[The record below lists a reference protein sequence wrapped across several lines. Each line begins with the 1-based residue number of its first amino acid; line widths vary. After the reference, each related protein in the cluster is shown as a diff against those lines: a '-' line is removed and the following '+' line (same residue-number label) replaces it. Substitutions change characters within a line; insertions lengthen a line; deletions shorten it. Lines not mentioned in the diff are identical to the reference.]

1 MVSAYSS
8 DAESGKRDV
17 SFADEIARLTDT
29 ITACE
34 RLCLLSARTVV
45 KCASQIDGLATADTF
60 IPSISRSLPIE
71 NGGERHPTTSA
82 QCVTALQHLLPV
94 IGRFRLGT
102 HASGNLA
109 LYPIER
115 AAMNVFKPSRLE
127 DDIREKIERGLRG
140 LHEPMP
146 DKSDDTSRQPLSE
159 DTRKIL
165 TSGAF
170 KYLHPITA
178 AYVLRATAPSKG
190 LYGAAWWQSLFIV
203 LWFLN
208 RRGSSRRGYP
218 NIQTT
223 DSPGTAFLTSKCVD
237 AVKQVLD
244 VFGRRRD
251 RFRKIIDAMEKL
263 EDIKVCR
270 SWVND
275 AAGSS
280 PPLLDKELFSTGFD
294 FQERAIAPQ
303 VEWWLQE
310 LEADSSFP
318 ETYTTWNKE
327 LKKLKK
333 TNTDCCRRFIEGFQ
347 KAQAC
352 DNVKAEHAILKKVT
366 TEAVNNAENIC
377 CLVERICRLIS
388 CRLNEKRGDSPDP
401 EPITALDF
409 DQNQR
414 QLPDWI
420 CSEAYW
426 NWTKLAVCETTNVE
440 PDQRSRSLLEALE
453 SHWRRHRDAAREALH
468 TTRLFKSYLDKIV
481 RAYADANKVIDD
493 RPSGS
498 DGADASMAKRASA
511 FILVFRKATTY
522 VSTLREH
529 LQKDVEI
536 GAKWAAILMN
546 RHLRFAASGAMTEFD
561 SCELAHALRVIV
573 CASDHKTDFHTI
585 MTALRAICTA
595 QRADGSWACQQPFY
609 WTKTGL
615 AALTLSIETAGAI
628 VATVN
633 TVQESPERFGAS
645 REELSAMLEPVYRAL
660 DKSFHW
666 LLTTM
671 HSFSPPAPLMR
682 DNHEKISDQE
692 PPLHGW
698 CSDREFEDG
707 RIHSWVTAAVIE
719 YLVALRQLSQQRI
732 NALLRTEFL
741 SYHPDELHTLADVAP
756 TDLDG
761 MFGDT
766 GKKIKAID
774 MADPVV
780 EKDAPVILRLLAL
793 LQGHKQLEFKEG
805 PWLPAKPPRP
815 DISFWSGI
823 FYGPP
828 GTSKTFLAKAIAGE
842 LNWPLVSLSPSDFLT
857 RGTGDIEARATEI
870 FSALESGSRMVYLL
884 DETDELIRDRLLA
897 EKERTALSFLTPSF
911 LTKLQDLRDK
921 AKHNEF
927 IFILATNYYD
937 RIDSA
942 AKRTGRID
950 RDFILVYPDRS
961 SRAAQFLEC
970 GLQIKPGKITSLSK
984 SDPTIQFLT
993 HIETCIEGKWPP
1005 ANDGQ
1010 RSHFV
1015 DDCATFSGPL
1025 SYQTIKELFA
1035 LFLKIKELFALPKPD
1050 STNVDTKL
1058 EEFIK
1063 HLSKI
1068 SKTESAEFKPEVKL
1082 EAYLGRPGVF
1092 DEIKKF
1098 ARAYPLRSFPPHLPN
1113 EEMLKGVA
1121 EPPVVGKHISELI
1134 EAANKK
1140 KDLPDLDDFKK
1151 DLEALL
1157 IDLKLA

>member
-1 MVSAYSS
+1 MVFAYTS
-8 DAESGKRDV
+8 DAESSKREV

-45 KCASQIDGLATADTF
+45 KCASEIDGLATADTF

-82 QCVTALQHLLPV
+82 QCVTALQYLLPV

-115 AAMNVFKPSRLE
+115 AAMDVFKPSDLE
-127 DDIREKIERGLRG
+127 AKIRAKIERGIEG
-140 LHEPMP
+140 LHESPP
-146 DKSDDTSRQPLSE
+146 KLSSGKINLPSPAH
-159 DTRKIL
+159 TRDIL
-165 TSGAF
+165 TSRTF

-237 AVKQVLD
+237 AVKLVLD

-251 RFRKIIDAMEKL
+251 SFDDIIEAMEKL
-263 EDIKVCR
+263 EKIKVCR
-270 SWVND
+270 NWVD
-275 AAGSS
+275 EAAGGKSS
-280 PPLLDKELFSTGFD
+280 PPLLDKELFSAGFD
-294 FQERAIAPQ
+294 YQARTVAPQ
-303 VEWWLQE
+303 VEWSLQK

-318 ETYTTWNKE
+318 VTYSTWNKE
-327 LKKLKK
+327 LKKLKETS
-333 TNTDCCRRFIEGFQ
+333 TNTDCCRRLLEGFQ
-347 KAQAC
+347 KAMAC
-352 DNVKAEHAILKKVT
+352 DNVKAEHAILAEVT
-366 TEAVNNAENIC
+366 MQAVRDAERIC
-377 CLVERICRLIS
+377 CLVERIHRVIS
-388 CRLNEKRGDSPDP
+388 YRLNEKRIDSPDP
-401 EPITALDF
+401 EPVTALDL
-409 DQNQR
+409 DR
-414 QLPDWI
+414 DRYHLPDWI

-426 NWTKLAVCETTNVE
+426 SSTKLAVCETTNVE

-468 TTRLFKSYLDKIV
+468 TTRLFRSYLDKIV
-481 RAYADANKVIDD
+481 HAYADANKALDGHS
-493 RPSGS
+493 SGS
-498 DGADASMAKRASA
+498 NGADLSMARARA
-511 FILVFRKATTY
+511 FIHVFRKATTY
-522 VSTLREH
+522 VWTLREH

-633 TVQESPERFGAS
+633 TVQERPERFGAS

-660 DKSFHW
+660 DQSFHW

-671 HSFSPPAPLMR
+671 HSFSPPAPLKC
-682 DNHEKISDQE
+682 DDHDEISDQE

-719 YLVALRQLSQQRI
+719 YLVAFRQLSQQRI

-741 SYHPDELHTLADVAP
+741 SYHPDELHTLANVAP

-761 MFGDT
+761 MLDNT
-766 GKKIKAID
+766 GKNIKATDI
-774 MADPVV
+774 ADPVV

-793 LQGHKQLEFKEG
+793 LQGHKRLEFKEG
-805 PWLPAKPPRP
+805 PWLLEASPPP

-857 RGTGDIEARATEI
+857 RGTSDIEARATEV

-884 DETDELIRDRLLA
+884 DETDELIRDRRMA

-921 AKHNEF
+921 AKLNEF

-961 SRAAQFLEC
+961 SRAAQFLQH
-970 GLQIKPGKITSLSK
+970 GLQIDPGNISTPGEPNPIIKFL
-984 SDPTIQFLT
+984 DP
-993 HIETCIEGKWPP
+993 IEKCIEKDRPR
-1005 ANDGQ
+1005 ANGER
-1010 RSHFV
+1010 RSCFA

-1025 SYQTIKELFA
+1025 SFQTMKEFFA
-1035 LFLKIKELFALPKPD
+1035 SKLRKADRDNKILKEFIGHLLKI
-1050 STNVDTKL
+1050 ST
-1058 EEFIK
+1058 
-1063 HLSKI
+1063 
-1068 SKTESAEFKPEVKL
+1068 TESPEFKPEVKL
-1082 EAYLGRPGVF
+1082 EAYSGRPGVL
-1092 DEIKKF
+1092 DEVKKF
-1098 ARAYPLRSFPPHLPN
+1098 ARAYPTHQFPPHLTPQ
-1113 EEMLKGVA
+1113 ETEQTAAPEL
-1121 EPPVVGKHISELI
+1121 VVKKRIEDLI
-1134 EAANKK
+1134 EAAEKK
-1140 KDLPDLDDFKK
+1140 AKGKEEDFPDVDEFKAGLK
-1151 DLEALL
+1151 SLL
-1157 IDLKLA
+1157 NDLKLA